1 MISTSNEGRTEGNI
15 ETMGLRLASEVAHHL
30 SKNKKYKRVS
40 FIGHSMGGI
49 IIRAALPNLKAYSSS
64 FYSLITLSSPHIGY
78 NYSNSKLVDAGIW
91 VINNWQKC

>member
-1 MISTSNEGRTEGNI
+1 
-15 ETMGLRLASEVAHHL
+15 MGLRLASEVSHHL
-30 SKNKKYKRVS
+30 SKDKKYKRIS
-40 FIGHSMGGI
+40 FIGHSMGGV
-49 IIRAALPNLKAYSSS
+49 IIRSALPKLEAYSSQ